1 MQRILGNQWSA
12 ELPRL
17 LKSNVWL
24 ENAELVAFLKD
35 PFMRLCARYL
45 YTEKHRG
52 AALNSVGMYLTYS
65 VMSQKVTYILSLK
78 TNLLN
83 ILGVL

>member
-1 MQRILGNQWSA
+1 MQKILGSQWSA

-52 AALNSVGMYLTYS
+52 AALNSVGMYLTLCLC
-65 VMSQKVTYILSLK
+65 VLKVPDILSLATK
-78 TNLLN
+78 FLN
-83 ILGVL
+83 TWGVL